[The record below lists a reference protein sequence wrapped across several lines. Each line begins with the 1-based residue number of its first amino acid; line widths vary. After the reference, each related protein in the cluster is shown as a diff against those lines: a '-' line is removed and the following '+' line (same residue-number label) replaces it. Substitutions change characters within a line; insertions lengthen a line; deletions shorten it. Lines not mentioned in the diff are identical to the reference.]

1 MYVNLISW
9 FVWPFHHCQ
18 DFFIMFISSSLS
30 FNRRRNNSFMRNWS
44 KISLFL
50 FNNCLLFACTCDF
63 FLHADFTSFSTIQSL
78 IWQNVNH
85 IIYWMKFLSYSFT
98 ISYVND
104 DEISL
109 YSAFALLFLAGS
121 FEVWLIVWS
130 LWFVEWM
137 NHNFDP
143 TLSEVYC
150 FYFDD

>member
-1 MYVNLISW
+1 MSDLFTTVKTFLLCL
-9 FVWPFHHCQ
+9 FHHRSPSIE
-18 DFFIMFISSSLS
+18 DEIIHSWEIEAKSL
-30 FNRRRNNSFMRNWS
+30 F
-44 KISLFL
+44 FL

-143 TLSEVYC
+143 TLSAVYC